1 MYRSGL
7 AVSMVVASAVSAF
20 AQELDGPAIEELIS
34 DKRVLLSTP
43 YGWRLPL
50 RYESNGSVTGDI
62 SGFSMASMFTPS
74 ETGQWWTEGA
84 SMCQQFPTWYDGATF
99 CFTIEKTGENAI
111 VWKRNDGLEGTATIE

>member
-7 AVSMVVASAVSAF
+7 AISIVLTSLVPASA
-20 AQELDGPAIEELIS
+20 QTLDGAGIEEIIT

-43 YGWRLPL
+43 YGLRLPL
-50 RYESNGSVTGDI
+50 RYESDGSVTGDI

-74 ETGQWWTEGA
+74 ETGRWWTEED

-99 CFTIEKTGENAI
+99 CFTIEKTGEDAI
-111 VWKRNDGLEGTATIE
+111 IWKRNDGLEGTATIE